1 MGNEVSVWN
10 KIMSVAIS
18 LPGVKVDR
26 EKFLSEELKPYCS
39 DETKLNIAIS
49 QRPIKVVPE
58 YILDKIA
65 KACINNHTT
74 KVTCLSVVAGIPGGL
89 TMTATIPAD
98 MAQYYWHVF
107 VLSQKL
113 SYLYGFPDLC
123 DENGKLSETAQDMLT
138 LLVGIMMG
146 ASAASQGI
154 KYVSE
159 QLAKQTVKKLPQIA
173 LTKTFYYPIIKQVAK
188 WIGVKLT
195 KDGFAKGVGK
205 AIPILGGVIS
215 GGLTFATFRPS
226 AKRLQM
232 KLKEQMDD
240 LNVEVHDYKGDH
252 DFTFTEDENVY
263 EESTEKDLDSH
274 EKITI
279 QFLINLTK
287 IGGKMSPEKE
297 TFISNEI
304 EKSILSEDE
313 QLVLAQSINDP
324 QKNNIDF
331 SVLSND
337 VANSSILFEKGINLL
352 KLNETVSW
360 AEKLYLKKIVKD
372 LAFSKE

>member
-195 KDGFAKGVGK
+195 KDTFAKGLGK
-205 AIPILGGVIS
+205 VIPILGGVLS
-215 GGLTFATFRPS
+215 GALTLTSFKPGAT
-226 AKRLQM
+226 RLRNNLQ
-232 KLKEQMDD
+232 EQMHLIESNDG
-240 LNVEVHDYKGDH
+240 HC
-252 DFTFTEDENVY
+252 DFTDSENVN
-263 EESTEKDLDSH
+263 T
-274 EKITI
+274 
-279 QFLINLTK
+279 
-287 IGGKMSPEKE
+287 
-297 TFISNEI
+297 
-304 EKSILSEDE
+304 
-313 QLVLAQSINDP
+313 
-324 QKNNIDF
+324 
-331 SVLSND
+331 
-337 VANSSILFEKGINLL
+337 
-352 KLNETVSW
+352 
-360 AEKLYLKKIVKD
+360 
-372 LAFSKE
+372 